1 MKSLSL
7 VRLFATPWVVAY
19 QAPMSMGFSRQ
30 EYWSGLPFPSPGYLP
45 DPGIEPRS
53 ATLEADTLTSEP
65 PREAHYHIMTPF
77 IPNYPMRSALSE
89 VNVVTLAFF
98 WLVSMV
104 YSFPSFYFLFLLAT
118 ESCLTFCDPMD
129 CSTPGFPV
137 LHCLLELAQ
146 THAHWVSNAVQP
158 SHPLLPPLSALNLS
172 QHQGLFQWVSSSHQV
187 AKILELRLQHQSF
200 QWTFRTDL
208 L

>member
-129 CSTPGFPV
+129 CSMPGYPV
-137 LHCLLELAQ
+137 HHQLPEFAQ
-146 THAHWVSNAVQP
+146 THVHRVSDA
-158 SHPLLPPLSALNLS
+158 
-172 QHQGLFQWVSSSHQV
+172 
-187 AKILELRLQHQSF
+187 I
-200 QWTFRTDL
+200 
-208 L
+208 